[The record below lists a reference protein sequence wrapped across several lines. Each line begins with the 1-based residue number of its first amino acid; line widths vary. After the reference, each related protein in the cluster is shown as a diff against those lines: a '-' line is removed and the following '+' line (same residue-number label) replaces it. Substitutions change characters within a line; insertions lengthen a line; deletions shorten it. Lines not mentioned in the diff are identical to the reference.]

1 MLYLENG
8 KVRIYAKDEV
18 IIMNKQREAT
28 SAYIILNSII
38 FSLFVIIQSVQVIYT
53 PHTFVRVINLITIIF
68 LSSAIGAFI
77 RELFILKKKK
87 VNMN

>member
-1 MLYLENG
+1 
-8 KVRIYAKDEV
+8 
-18 IIMNKQREAT
+18 MNKQREAT
-28 SAYIILNSII
+28 PAYIIMNSII